1 MTTVAEETREEV
13 ISSIER
19 DNYGK
24 ARENSSPEEVSFVTH
39 QTYQCR

>member
-13 ISSIER
+13 ISSVER

-24 ARENSSPEEVSFVTH
+24 ARESSFPDEVSFLTDYSH
-39 QTYQCR
+39 SCK